1 MSHEKA
7 EIAKLSSLVNLVNE
21 SYRSACQLRAEVLQQ
36 MLGDSALAEEVVS
49 AYTALLRSVE
59 LERKGKFIVVSGID
73 KSGKE
78 TQVLRGGGCVKPLNE
93 YLRELGYEVL
103 TIIQPSYDTRIGKL
117 VKAYL
122 EMKNTSIEN
131 AWVLWSLDRAQHIAS
146 VNEWL
151 SKENRIVLA
160 KRWTES
166 NVIYHAAKGVNY
178 TDILEFERNVPKQ
191 DVTFIIDITAETSIK
206 RNKRPDAYESL
217 DFLKK
222 VRELYLKM
230 KEIYPYGDRV
240 YVEGESDP
248 CTVNR
253 TLLAVV
259 GEYLKR

>member
-7 EIAKLSSLVNLVNE
+7 ESTALSNLVSLVSE
-21 SYRSACQLRAEVLQQ
+21 SYRSARQLRAEALEQ
-36 MLGDSALAEEVVS
+36 MLGDSALAREIVAAYS
-49 AYTALLRSVE
+49 ALFRSVE
-59 LERKGKFIVVSGID
+59 LKRKGKFIVVSGID

-93 YLRELGYEVL
+93 YLKEHGYEVL

-122 EMKNTSIEN
+122 EMKNASIKD
-131 AWVLWSLDRAQHIAS
+131 AWVLWSLDRAQHVAS

-151 SKENRIVLA
+151 IRENRIVLA

-166 NVIYHAAKGVNY
+166 NVIYHAAKGIDY
-178 TDILEFERNVPKQ
+178 REILEFERNVPKQ
-191 DVTFIIDITAETSIK
+191 DVTIIIDITAETSVK
-206 RNKRPDAYESL
+206 RNERPDAYESL

-230 KEIYPYGDRV
+230 KEIYPFGDRI

-259 GEYLKR
+259 EEYLKH